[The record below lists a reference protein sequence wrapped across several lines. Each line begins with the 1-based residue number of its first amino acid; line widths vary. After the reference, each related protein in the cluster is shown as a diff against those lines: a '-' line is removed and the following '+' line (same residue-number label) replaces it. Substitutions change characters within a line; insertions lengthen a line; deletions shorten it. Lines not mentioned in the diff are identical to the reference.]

1 MSHFTTK
8 IIQWVII
15 TLLVSLA
22 AGLLSSVFLQLLS
35 FATNQRESN
44 KQLVYFLPLAGL
56 IIGLAYYFLSKG
68 VEGGNNL
75 LISEMD
81 RPKQSI
87 HWKLIP
93 LVFFGTIATHL
104 FGGSAG
110 REGTAVQMG
119 GALGDQIQKV
129 FKWTRFRRK
138 TILRMGVAG
147 GFAGVFG
154 TPLAGV
160 VFAAEFAKDRRL
172 SLFSLFLSSLTAFGS
187 HYICMITGAQHA
199 PYNVDLLPDFSIE
212 AIFWIIT
219 SGLVF
224 GLTAW
229 IFSLSKL
236 GFERIFNKL
245 STPFLRPFY
254 GGIVLL
260 ILYLLFDLDKFMGL
274 GIPIIQ
280 SAFENMASFEDPWI
294 KLILTAITLGAGFK
308 GGEATPLFFMGALLG
323 SSLANWIPLPL
334 GFMAGAGFVA
344 VFGAATNTP
353 FASSLI
359 AAELFGFEGLPFY
372 LVTCITA
379 YIMSGKTS
387 VYATQQPL
395 LRKVSIR
402 NALAKK
408 KLN

>member
-1 MSHFTTK
+1 MPHYRTK

-15 TLLVSLA
+15 SLLISIA
-22 AGLLSSVFLQLLS
+22 TGLLSSLFLQILS
-35 FATNQRESN
+35 FATNQREEN
-44 KQLVYFLPLAGL
+44 KLFVYFLPLAGL

-75 LISEMD
+75 LITEMD
-81 RPKQSI
+81 SPKRSI
-87 HWKLIP
+87 HWKIIP

-119 GALGDQIQKV
+119 GALGDQIQKL
-129 FKWTRFRRK
+129 FKWTRLRRK

-154 TPLAGV
+154 TPFAGV
-160 VFAAEFAKDRRL
+160 VFAVEFAKDRKL
-172 SLFSLFLSSLTAFGS
+172 SLSYLFLSTLTAFGS
-187 HYICMITGAQHA
+187 HYICMATGAHHA
-199 PYNVDLLPDFSIE
+199 KYNVNLLPDYSIDT
-212 AIFWIIT
+212 IFWIIT
-219 SGLVF
+219 LGLVF

-245 STPFLRPFY
+245 SIPFIRPFI
-254 GGIVLL
+254 GGLVLL
-260 ILYLLFDLDKFMGL
+260 MLYLLFDFDRFMGL
-274 GIPIIQ
+274 GIPTIQ
-280 SAFENMASFEDPWI
+280 HAFENIASFEDPWI

-323 SSLANWIPLPL
+323 SSLAIWIPLPFS
-334 GFMAGAGFVA
+334 FMAGAGFVA

-353 FASSLI
+353 YASSLI

-372 LVTCITA
+372 LITCLTA
-379 YIMSGKTS
+379 YIISGKTS
-387 VYATQQPL
+387 VYDTQQPL

-402 NALAKK
+402 NSWAKK
-408 KLN
+408 RHN